1 MMNGRL
7 RRVSEMADG
16 AVLAPRYR
24 GRVALV
30 TGAASGIGA
39 ATAQRLA
46 AEGAHVV
53 LCDVSED
60 SLPAA
65 VDLAV
70 GAAERS
76 GFGGSASGVVLDV
89 ASAEGWTGVAARLA
103 DAHGR
108 LDLLH
113 SNAAI
118 AVIEPADRLSVADWD
133 RQVAVNLTASF
144 LAVRSLVG
152 LLRQSRGSIV
162 LTSSVHAVRGLP
174 GRPAYAATKG
184 ALLSLGRQLAADY
197 GPDVRVNTVIPG
209 PILSPAW
216 DQVSEPDRER
226 SIRATTLE
234 RFGLPE
240 EVASVVAFLGSD
252 DASYV
257 TGASL
262 LVDGGW
268 SVTADS
274 A

>member
-1 MMNGRL
+1 MIDCGA
-7 RRVSEMADG
+7 VSLDEDG

-30 TGAASGIGA
+30 TGAGSGIGA

-46 AEGAHVV
+46 SEGAHV
-53 LCDVSED
+53 LLADVDED
-60 SLPAA
+60 AL
-65 VDLAV
+65 
-70 GAAERS
+70 GAACGSAAAAASAS
-76 GFGGSASGVVLDV
+76 GFGGRVETVVLDV
-89 ASAEGWTGVAARLA
+89 ADADEWSAVAARLT
-103 DAHGR
+103 DGPGR

-118 AVIEPADRLSVADWD
+118 AVIAPADRLSVADWD
-133 RQVAVNLTASF
+133 RQVAVNLTSTF
-144 LAVRSLVG
+144 LAVRSLAEM
-152 LLRQSRGSIV
+152 LRQSRGSIV
-162 LTSSVHAVRGLP
+162 LTSSVHAHRGLP

-197 GPDVRVNTVIPG
+197 GPEVRVNTVVPG

-216 DQVSEPDRER
+216 DEVSEADRER

-234 RFGLPE
+234 RFGTPD
-240 EVASVVAFLGSD
+240 EVASVVAFLGSA

-262 LVDGGW
+262 VVDGGW

>member
-1 MMNGRL
+1 MIGRL
-7 RRVSEMADG
+7 RRVSFVENG

-30 TGAASGIGA
+30 TGAGSGIGA

-46 AEGAHVV
+46 AEGAQV
-53 LCDVSED
+53 LLADVDESRLRD
-60 SLPAA
+60 AVSAA
-65 VDLAV
+65 VS
-70 GAAERS
+70 AAAGT
-76 GFGGSASGVVLDV
+76 GFGGSAESVLLDV
-89 ASAEGWTGVAARLA
+89 TDSAGWEAVARRLA
-103 DAHGR
+103 DGPGR

-118 AVIEPADRLSVADWD
+118 AVIEPADRLAVADWD
-133 RQVAVNLTASF
+133 RQLAVNLTATF
-144 LAVRSLVG
+144 LAVRALVG
-152 LLRQSRGSIV
+152 LVARSRGSIV
-162 LTSSVHAVRGLP
+162 LTSSVHAMRGLP

-197 GPDVRVNTVIPG
+197 GPGVRVNTVIPG

-216 DQVSEPDRER
+216 DEVSAPDRER

-234 RFGLPE
+234 RFGRPD
-240 EVASVVAFLGSD
+240 EVASVVAFLGSA

-262 LVDGGW
+262 VVDGGW

>member
-1 MMNGRL
+1 MSF
-7 RRVSEMADG
+7 VEDG
-16 AVLAPRYR
+16 AAAAVVAPRYR

-30 TGAASGIGA
+30 TGAGSGIGA
-39 ATAQRLA
+39 ATAARLA
-46 AEGAHVV
+46 AEGARV
-53 LCDVSED
+53 LLADVD
-60 SLPAA
+60 GRGLAAA
-65 VDLAV
+65 VSV
-70 GAAERS
+70 AAS
-76 GFGGSASGVVLDV
+76 AADGTGFGGSAESVVLDV
-89 ASAEGWTGVAARLA
+89 ADPDGWVEVGSRLA
-103 DAHGR
+103 ADGGR

-118 AVIEPADRLSVADWD
+118 AVISPADGMSVADWD
-133 RQVAVNLTASF
+133 RQVAVNLTATF

-152 LLRQSRGSIV
+152 LLRASAGSIV
-162 LTSSVHAVRGLP
+162 LTSSVHAMRGLP

-197 GPDVRVNTVIPG
+197 GPEVRVNTVIPG

-216 DQVSEPDRER
+216 DSVSESDRER

-234 RFGLPE
+234 RFGRPE
-240 EVASVVAFLGSD
+240 EVASVVAFLGSA

-262 LVDGGW
+262 VVDGGW

>member
-7 RRVSEMADG
+7 RRVSTVENG

-30 TGAASGIGA
+30 TGAGSGIGA

-60 SLPAA
+60 SLSAA
-65 VDLAV
+65 AGLAAA
-70 GAAERS
+70 AAEGS

-89 ASAEGWTGVAARLA
+89 ADADGWTALAGRLV
-103 DAHGR
+103 DGFGR

-144 LAVRSLVG
+144 LAVRALIG
-152 LLRQSRGSIV
+152 LLRSARGSVV
-162 LTSSVHAVRGLP
+162 LTSSVHAHRGLP

-234 RFGLPE
+234 RFGRPD
-240 EVASVVAFLGSD
+240 EVASVVAFLGSA

-262 LVDGGW
+262 VVDGGW